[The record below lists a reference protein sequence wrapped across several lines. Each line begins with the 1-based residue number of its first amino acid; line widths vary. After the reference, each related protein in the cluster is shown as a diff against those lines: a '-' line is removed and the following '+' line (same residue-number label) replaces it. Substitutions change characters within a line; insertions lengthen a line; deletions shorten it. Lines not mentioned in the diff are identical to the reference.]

1 LTLAAGSRLGPYEI
15 LAPLG
20 AGGMGE
26 VWRARDTKL
35 GREVALKVLPESLAG
50 DTERLQRFEREAQL
64 LASLNH
70 PHIAAIYGVE
80 DSTDTKALVLEL
92 VEGETLQERIERGA
106 IPLEDALPIARQI
119 AEALEA
125 AHERGVVHR
134 DLKPANVKLQ
144 PDGGVKVLDFGL
156 AKALDTSMPAAA
168 SANSPTLM
176 RPEAEPQA
184 RARAGWAGPAAGPDL
199 ANSPTLTAAGTQL
212 GVILG
217 TAAYMSPEQAKGRP
231 VDKRADIWAFGALLF
246 EMLTGARLFSGDSV
260 VETLSAVMREPIDL
274 ERLPRSTPLRLR
286 EILRRSLEREPKQ
299 RLRDIGEARIAL
311 EELERGGALPAATP
325 AVGARRSLGAA
336 WGLAGL
342 VSGLA
347 LGAVA
352 VRWLRSAPA
361 IEPSRV
367 HALTFSGAD
376 SDPSASPDGKL
387 LAFASWR
394 DGVSRIWIKQLAG
407 GGEAPLT
414 EGPDRL
420 PRFSPDGSSVLFLRT
435 AGTAQA
441 VYRIGLVGGEPRKLI
456 DDVREADWSP
466 DGRRIGFV
474 RSPGGRAEAFELGI
488 YDLEGGRE
496 TIATTITEGEIF
508 TARWSPDGSTI
519 LFATGSSNRNSQTW
533 ELLRLDPRTGKVTPM
548 PPGRPGMAY
557 GGIAWSGDGSEFFV
571 TQAASVMGDI
581 AGSGSRILRVDA
593 RSGERRT
600 VLWSDGLAAL
610 NSSVGEVSRCDV
622 LGPGQLVFSQR
633 LRRQNLR
640 ETALDGS
647 GEVRLLAEGSSIDR
661 QPTYSPDGR
670 LILFSSNR
678 GGNLDLWTID
688 RENGALRQ
696 LTDDQAQD
704 WDPAFTP
711 DGKQILWSSDR
722 AGHLEIWI
730 ANADG
735 SGARQLTQDGS
746 DAENPTQ
753 TPDGRWVVY
762 WSGDPAKHGIWKIH
776 PDGSGAERLTDADAV
791 GTDVSPDGRYVL
803 FDDQDRARLYNTV
816 RFVELASGKEV
827 PFTIDVSYRLAS
839 PAIIWARARW
849 SRDGRSIY
857 FVGEDERGLSGVF
870 VQEFAPGRDTSATR
884 RPVAGFSPEYVTESL
899 GLSPDGARLTLSTG
913 QESSAIVVADD
924 VPGAALPQR
933 RPR

>member
-1 LTLAAGSRLGPYEI
+1 LIGKRLGAYEVT
-15 LAPLG
+15 AKLG

-70 PHIAAIYGVE
+70 PHIAAIYGIE

-125 AHERGVVHR
+125 AHERGIVHR
-134 DLKPANVKLQ
+134 DLKPANVKIQ

-156 AKALDTSMPAAA
+156 AKALDTSMPAAT
-168 SANSPTLM
+168 SSNSPTLM
-176 RPEAEPQA
+176 
-184 RARAGWAGPAAGPDL
+184 
-199 ANSPTLTAAGTQL
+199 NSPTLTAAGTQL
-212 GVILG
+212 GIILG
-217 TAAYMSPEQAKGRP
+217 TAAYMSPEQAKGRS
-231 VDKRADIWAFGALLF
+231 VDKRADIWAFGVLLY

-311 EELERGGALPAATP
+311 AELERGGALPATTP
-325 AVGARRSLGAA
+325 VVGAPRRSLGAA
-336 WGLAGL
+336 WALGGL
-342 VSGLA
+342 VAGLA
-347 LGAVA
+347 LGAA
-352 VRWLRSAPA
+352 GVRWLRPAPA
-361 IEPSRV
+361 VEPSRV

-435 AGTAQA
+435 AGTTQA

-466 DGRRIGFV
+466 DGRRIAFV
-474 RSPGGRAEAFELGI
+474 RSPGGRNEAFRLGI

-496 TIATTITEGEIF
+496 TIATTIAEGEIF

-557 GGIAWSGDGSEFFV
+557 GGLAWSGDGREFFV

-640 ETALDGS
+640 EVPLDGS

-722 AGHLEIWI
+722 TGHLEIWI

-735 SGARQLTQDGS
+735 SGARELTQDGS

-753 TPDGRWVVY
+753 TPDGKWVVY
-762 WSGDPAKHGIWKIH
+762 WSGDPVKHGIWRIH
-776 PDGSGAERLTDADAV
+776 PDGSGGERVADADAV

-803 FDDQDRARLYNTV
+803 FDDQDRARLYNTI
-816 RFVELASGKEV
+816 RFGDLTTGEAV
-827 PFTIDVSYRLAS
+827 PFTIDVHYRLAS
-839 PAIIWARARW
+839 PAVIWGRARW
-849 SRDGRSIY
+849 ARDGRSIY
-857 FVGEDERGLSGVF
+857 FIGEDERGMSGVF
-870 VQEFAPGRDTSATR
+870 VQEFAPGRDTTATR

-899 GLSPDGARLTLSTG
+899 GLSPDGSHLTLSTG

-924 VPGAALPQR
+924 VPGAQLPIRQ
-933 RPR
+933 PR